1 MMGSMDLSM
10 TTLCC
15 MVSVVCR
22 STVTLLNTQARSLG
36 QVVVPTS

>member
-10 TTLCC
+10 TTLC

-36 QVVVPTS
+36 QVVVTTSS